1 VGESNSGQSQAF
13 PRLLQT
19 LVCSPDRRLGNGN
32 QHFAKTTDFSRSSFW
47 FRESTARDVEAQTAM
62 DINLLS
68 VGFMIFARKFRA
80 AIQRATT
87 GDEDAFRSS

>member
-1 VGESNSGQSQAF
+1 VRFRFSSENRQA
-13 PRLLQT
+13 
-19 LVCSPDRRLGNGN
+19 S
-32 QHFAKTTDFSRSSFW
+32 
-47 FRESTARDVEAQTAM
+47 DVEAQAAL
-62 DINLLS
+62 DVNLLS